1 MRIEIISIFILLVF
15 IYLKIAIQK
24 YSKIEKIFETISQN
38 RVTKEDKNYSIKGNI
53 IDTSKSKYTYETM
66 IKDLDLL
73 SKKYKEKM
81 HINILGITYDNRNI
95 YEIIIGNIHSK
106 KHILIHAGIHG
117 REYLNSLMLIK
128 QIEYYLD
135 SYETNEYNGISYRE
149 LFENITF
156 HIVPMVNPDGITISQ
171 IGINGIRNSDLKE
184 CINKCYQED
193 IRDKYTND
201 NYESYLKK
209 WKANARGVDLNRNF
223 NASWDLLNQSPHPS
237 FENYKGKCYESELE
251 TRALVGLT
259 NMYNFVLTI
268 SYHSSGNIIY
278 WDYIDSLTK
287 NECSNL
293 ADITNKCTKY
303 EKAMSDFNYNEVVSG
318 GYKDWASS
326 KNQNP
331 IPSITIET
339 GEGNCPLNIKE
350 FNNLW
355 ESNRG
360 LWAIYAYELS
370 KDKRNI

>member
-1 MRIEIISIFILLVF
+1 MRLGIISVFTLLVF
-15 IYLKIAIQK
+15 IYLKIAIKK
-24 YSKIEKIFETISQN
+24 YSIREEMCETIPLN
-38 RVTKEDKNYSIKGNI
+38 RAIKEDKIYLTKGNI
-53 IDTSKSKYTYETM
+53 VDTSKSKYTYEDM

-201 NYESYLKK
+201 NYEIYLKK

>member
-1 MRIEIISIFILLVF
+1 MRLGIISVFTLLVF
-15 IYLKIAIQK
+15 IYLKIAIKK
-24 YSKIEKIFETISQN
+24 YSIREEMCETIPLN
-38 RVTKEDKNYSIKGNI
+38 RAIKEDKIYLTKGNI
-53 IDTSKSKYTYETM
+53 VDTSKSKYTYEDM

-81 HINILGITYDNRNI
+81 HVNILGITYDNRNI
-95 YEIIIGNIHSK
+95 YEIIIGKISSH

>member
-1 MRIEIISIFILLVF
+1 MRLGIISVFTLLVF
-15 IYLKIAIQK
+15 IYLKIAIKK
-24 YSKIEKIFETISQN
+24 YSIREEMCETIPLN
-38 RVTKEDKNYSIKGNI
+38 RAIKEDKIYLTKGNI
-53 IDTSKSKYTYETM
+53 VDTSKSKYTYEDM